1 MKRGIEAHVTT
12 LQALFSLYAE
22 QFFIQHPK
30 LKEDL
35 QSHVKAIDEAWEK
48 GESEAVCTAH
58 SELTKLLESSNVIKQ
73 LNEFDKK
80 NEESSPVFKFARQ
93 YMHMVQLVLLFIK
106 AVRTADW
113 DLHLPSLEAFT
124 NYFFAYDKLN
134 YARMIPLYLAEM
146 KALKHTDP
154 LIWEEFQNGNWVVNK
169 TSIPFCAIGA
179 DHALEHLNRGMKV
192 AGGLVGITLN
202 QNARVRD

>member
-1 MKRGIEAHVTT
+1 MQKNSS
-12 LQALFSLYAE
+12 FS
-22 QFFIQHPK
+22 I
-30 LKEDL
+30 

-48 GESEAVCTAH
+48 GEPEAVHTAH
-58 SELTKLLESSNVIKQ
+58 SELTKLLESSNFIKQ

-113 DLHLPSLEAFT
+113 DLHLSSLEAFT
-124 NYFFAYDKLN
+124 KYFFAYDKLN

-179 DHALEHLNRGMKV
+179 DHALEHLNCGMKV

-202 QNARVRD
+202 ENA